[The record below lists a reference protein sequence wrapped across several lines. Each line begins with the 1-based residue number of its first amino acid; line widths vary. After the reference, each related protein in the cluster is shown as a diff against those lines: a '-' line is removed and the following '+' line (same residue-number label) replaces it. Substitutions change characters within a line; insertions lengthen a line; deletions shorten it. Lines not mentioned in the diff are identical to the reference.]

1 MPQHLL
7 LCQVNVSRTNY
18 LSSKIAAALFKGLAK
33 REKKLFKDCL
43 SASKLHSFDFA
54 NLNLLYYQDYQSF
67 DLQSLRLVEIKI
79 LEATRKICNDEN
91 SRALQVV
98 PSCHPG
104 WENMEITAN
113 TENMEKM
120 ENIDQMTSKH
130 SIYDSKH
137 IICDSKY
144 CICQPADSKH
154 SICSMYGHGWKKIIT
169 YALGDQ
175 DPGSV
180 QDWRTSSEM

>member
-1 MPQHLL
+1 MSQLL
-7 LCQVNVSRTNY
+7 SQIAKKQVKSEVVNATAPFTCSPLPSQRFPYKLPFEQNRSCT
-18 LSSKIAAALFKGLAK
+18 FQGLGK
-33 REKKLFKDCL
+33 ERKKLFKDCL

-104 WENMEITAN
+104 WENMEIMEN
-113 TENMEKM
+113 TENMDKM
-120 ENIDQMTSKH
+120 T
-130 SIYDSKH
+130 
-137 IICDSKY
+137 
-144 CICQPADSKH
+144 
-154 SICSMYGHGWKKIIT
+154 
-169 YALGDQ
+169 
-175 DPGSV
+175 
-180 QDWRTSSEM
+180 

>member
-1 MPQHLL
+1 MPQHLLPVL

-33 REKKLFKDCL
+33 REKKNFSRTVSLP
-43 SASKLHSFDFA
+43 A
-54 NLNLLYYQDYQSF
+54 NSTLLIVQTSIYYQDYQSF

-104 WENMEITAN
+104 WENMEIMEN

-120 ENIDQMTSKH
+120 KNNDQM
-130 SIYDSKH
+130 
-137 IICDSKY
+137 
-144 CICQPADSKH
+144 
-154 SICSMYGHGWKKIIT
+154 
-169 YALGDQ
+169 
-175 DPGSV
+175 V
-180 QDWRTSSEM
+180 